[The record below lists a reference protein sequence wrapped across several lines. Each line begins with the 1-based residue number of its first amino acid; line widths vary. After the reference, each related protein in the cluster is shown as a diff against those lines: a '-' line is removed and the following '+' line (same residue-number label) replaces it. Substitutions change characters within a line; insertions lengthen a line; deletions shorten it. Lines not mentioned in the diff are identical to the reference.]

1 MPASNDSRVRV
12 EFFFEHHHQRAVEQ
26 RVIGFVVFELT
37 LDQLRALEQVAVLI
51 KREVGKRQVVS
62 DCHK

>member
-1 MPASNDSRVRV
+1 MSEMRI
-12 EFFFEHHHQRAVEQ
+12 FFEHHHQRAVEQ
-26 RVIGFVVFELT
+26 RVVDFVVLELA
-37 LDQLRALEQVAVLI
+37 LDQLRALEQVAILI